1 MRRQFLATAAS
12 FSIIVP
18 AYSQTHS
25 DLLTDEV
32 VVTATRFEDQV
43 SEQPIAVQVITARQ
57 VRDSDVRTLPELLSR
72 QAGIYSRDNTGSPNQ
87 QIDMRGFGIFGDQN
101 TLILVDGQRISENE
115 QIPADLASI
124 PLSSIE
130 RIEILRGS
138 GAVLYGGGATGGT
151 INIIT
156 RGALPNAKEGEV
168 RAGYG
173 TYNTSDF
180 AVGVRLGGEK
190 VGVAVNANQYDSDNY
205 RDNNE
210 IRQRNL
216 QTDFRYFGENGPV
229 YLKLAAGDQDLRL
242 PGSRTEA
249 QLASNRRGTA
259 NPNDFGTLRST
270 RATLGTSQVLSIGE
284 VAADLS
290 YRERDSFALNDPG
303 TSDISG
309 RVTSF
314 SPRMK
319 IPISFAG
326 KHVLVAGLDWD
337 QWDYSFVGFFPGFPS
352 ATRSDQENTAVF
364 IKDTVELGSTTR
376 LSLGGRIQRT
386 DTSITD
392 VAGGTPTVTQIRRP
406 EAWEFALRQDLS
418 GAVSVYG
425 KTGQSFRIA
434 NVDDNRGLATPLEPQ
449 VSHDAEVG
457 GEYRGES
464 VRLRAA
470 AYRMNISNEIL
481 FLPSDVLPPFGANVN
496 LPPTRR
502 EGVELEA
509 GWDASAWLILSANYN
524 YTTAKF
530 REGNFGGADVA
541 DKNIPL
547 VPRNRAGVAVTV
559 IPVERVRLTAIVS
572 YVGEQYYDNDQ
583 SNSFG
588 RKMPEYTVVDLAASL
603 DQGKWRLSASVR
615 NLMNEHYYTY
625 AIRSV
630 TAPTFNA
637 YPAPERSLF
646 FSAEYRFGRQ

>member
-1 MRRQFLATAAS
+1 MKVRFLALAAGVTAVFPVFAQQPS
-12 FSIIVP
+12 E
-18 AYSQTHS
+18 
-25 DLLTDEV
+25 LTTEDI
-32 VVTATRFEDQV
+32 VVTATRFEDQI
-43 SEQPIAVQVITARQ
+43 SEQPIAVQVITAEQ
-57 VRDSDVRTLPELLSR
+57 VRDSGIRALPELLSR
-72 QAGIYSRDNTGSPNQ
+72 QAGIYSRDNSGSPNQ

-156 RGALPNAKEGEV
+156 RGALPNSKQGEI

-173 TYNTSDF
+173 TYDTSDV

-190 VGVAVNANQYDSDNY
+190 VGVAVNANQYDSANY

-210 IRQRNL
+210 IRQRNV
-216 QTDFRYFGENGPV
+216 QADFRYFGENGPV
-229 YLKLAAGDQDLRL
+229 YLKLGAGDQNLRL

-249 QLASNRRGTA
+249 QLSSNRRGTD
-259 NPNDFGTLRST
+259 NPNDFGTLRTT
-270 RATLGTSQVLSIGE
+270 RANLGTSQLLSFGVL
-284 VAADLS
+284 AADLT

-303 TSDISG
+303 TSDING

-314 SPRMK
+314 SPRLK
-319 IPISFAG
+319 IPVSFAG

-337 QWDYSFVGFFPGFPS
+337 KWDYSFTGFFPGFPS

-364 IKDTVELGSTTR
+364 MKDTVELGPATR

-392 VAGGTPTVTQIRRP
+392 VAAGTPTVTQIRRP
-406 EAWEFALRQDLS
+406 EAWELALRQAVS
-418 GAVSVYG
+418 GATSVYG

-434 NVDDNRGLATPLEPQ
+434 NVDDNRGLTTPLEPQ
-449 VSHDAEVG
+449 VSHDAEIG
-457 GEYRGES
+457 GEYRRGS
-464 VRLRAA
+464 VRLRTAV
-470 AYRMNISNEIL
+470 YRMNISNEIL
-481 FLPSDVLPPFGANVN
+481 FLPGDVLPPFGANVN

-502 EGVELEA
+502 EGVEMEV
-509 GWDASAWLILSANYN
+509 GWDASAWLTLSANYS
-524 YTTAKF
+524 YAIAKF
-530 REGNFGGADVA
+530 REGNFGGADVTG
-541 DKNIPL
+541 KTMPL
-547 VPRNRAGVAVTV
+547 VPRNRAGIATTV
-559 IPVERVRLTAIVS
+559 IPFERARMTVIVA
-572 YVGEQYYDNDQ
+572 YVGEQFYDNDQ

-603 DQGKWRLSASVR
+603 DQGNWRLAASVR
-615 NLMNEHYYTY
+615 NLMNEHYFTY

-646 FSAEYRFGRQ
+646 FSAEYRFGR

>member
-1 MRRQFLATAAS
+1 MKVQLLAFAAGITAVFPVLAQQ
-12 FSIIVP
+12 P
-18 AYSQTHS
+18 WE
-25 DLLTDEV
+25 LTTEDI
-32 VVTATRFEDQV
+32 VVTTTRFEDHV
-43 SEQPIAVQVITARQ
+43 SEQPIAVQVITAQQ
-57 VRDSDVRTLPELLSR
+57 VRNSGVRTLPELLSR

-156 RGALPNAKEGEV
+156 RGASPNAKEGEV

-180 AVGVRLGGEK
+180 AAGVRLGGEK

-210 IRQRNL
+210 IRQRNV

-229 YLKLAAGDQDLRL
+229 YLKLGAGDQDLRL

-326 KHVLVAGLDWD
+326 NHVLVAGLDWD

-406 EAWEFALRQDLS
+406 EAWEFALRQDLG

-434 NVDDNRGLATPLEPQ
+434 NVDDNRGLTTPLEPQ
-449 VSHDAEVG
+449 VSRDAEAG
-457 GEYRGES
+457 GEYRGEG

-470 AYRMNISNEIL
+470 VYRMNINNEIL

-502 EGVELEA
+502 AGVELEA
-509 GWDASAWLILSANYN
+509 GWDASAWLILSANYS

-530 REGNFGGADVA
+530 RGGNFGGADVT

-547 VPRNRAGVAVTV
+547 VPRNRAGVAATV
-559 IPVERVRLTAIVS
+559 IPVERVRVTAIVS

-603 DQGKWRLSASVR
+603 DRGNWRLSASVR
-615 NLMNEHYYTY
+615 NLMNEHYYSY

-646 FSAEYRFGRQ
+646 FTAEYRFGR